1 MRHKKQIRLKGNSF
15 KSKSMGNTTKFGDK
29 AKTRK
34 YIKNFWKIVFAGL
47 FGIFIMFLGIAMG
60 WFGFMPSFS
69 ELEDPQTYF
78 ASEIY
83 SHDNELIGTYFI
95 ENRSKSHYSEISP
108 DLVNALIAT
117 EDVRFYKHSGI
128 DLKALLRVLYGTI
141 MGKNKGG
148 GSTIT
153 QQLAK
158 TCSHENIIN
167 HLFSLLSENSKN
179 GLLLSS

>member
-1 MRHKKQIRLKGNSF
+1 
-15 KSKSMGNTTKFGDK
+15 
-29 AKTRK
+29 
-34 YIKNFWKIVFAGL
+34 
-47 FGIFIMFLGIAMG
+47 MFLGIAMG

-95 ENRSKSHYSEISP
+95 EIEAKVIIVKSHP

-141 MGKNKGG
+141 MGKNKGEG
-148 GSTIT
+148 VQLT

-158 TCSHENIIN
+158 N
-167 HLFSLLSENSKN
+167 LFPREYNQSSLQLAFRKFKEWVIAIKLESRYAKMK
-179 GLLLSS
+179 SSRCILTSSIF